1 MKNERKEELL
11 TRWMDDGLSDE
22 ELRELEPVLAEHPEL
37 KEERAEYARLRED
50 LQAAIP
56 AEVEPPFPDFFNS
69 RLERLVREEGR
80 GERKTDSRRGE
91 GSFNRLWL
99 WWMAPAATAAVVVAF
114 LLGMKSVQPITQGAV
129 VDAAA
134 GSEVYS
140 PLASVSTEV
149 ILDRESDSTLLVVE
163 GLAPLADTD
172 LAIGEGFLQGG
183 HGYYVNTEKVY

>member
-1 MKNERKEELL
+1 MKNDRKEELL

-22 ELRELEPVLAEHPEL
+22 ELCELEPVLAEHPEL
-37 KEERAEYARLRED
+37 YEERADYVRLRQE
-50 LQAAIP
+50 LQASIP

-69 RLERLVREEGR
+69 RLERMVREEGR
-80 GERKTDSRRGE
+80 GASKTDLPQGA
-91 GSFNRLWL
+91 GAFNRMWI
-99 WWMAPAATAAVVVAF
+99 WWMAPAATAAVVAAF
-114 LLGMKSVQPITQGAV
+114 LLGMKSAQPATQGGV

-163 GLAPLADTD
+163 GLDPLADTD
-172 LAIGEGFLQGG
+172 LAIGEGFVEGG